1 MARSLLAFFA
11 SRFYDERKEHFNL
24 PAERKGKKKY
34 IPEEEIGLEHERVH
48 ARNLEPRLTRQS
60 NAPLQPSR
68 FHSVIFKAL
77 TFQAVIGYLSVE
89 VFSTWRI
96 VFFVKKRSCTIFI
109 CVEIKFNDL
118 QVFIDDF
125 LRLSTVFLAGQ

>member
-24 PAERKGKKKY
+24 PAE
-34 IPEEEIGLEHERVH
+34 
-48 ARNLEPRLTRQS
+48 
-60 NAPLQPSR
+60 
-68 FHSVIFKAL
+68 
-77 TFQAVIGYLSVE
+77 
-89 VFSTWRI
+89 VFSTCRI

-118 QVFIDDF
+118 QVFIDHF
-125 LRLSTVFLAGQ
+125 LRLSTVF